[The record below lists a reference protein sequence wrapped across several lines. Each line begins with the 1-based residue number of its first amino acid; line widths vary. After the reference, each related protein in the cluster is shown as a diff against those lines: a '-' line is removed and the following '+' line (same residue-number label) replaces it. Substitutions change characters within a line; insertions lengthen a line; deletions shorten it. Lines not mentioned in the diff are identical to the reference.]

1 LGGYWPLPRVA
12 PDPSLIIWKNIGI
25 TRCSQCC
32 RQLLVF
38 VVSVT
43 AVILS
48 FVFIIWVIQRRD
60 NLKENSWNASVCGS
74 NVYGKEEAIAA
85 LTSKTKNYIKE
96 CFCYQ
101 RF

>member
-1 LGGYWPLPRVA
+1 
-12 PDPSLIIWKNIGI
+12 
-25 TRCSQCC
+25 
-32 RQLLVF
+32 
-38 VVSVT
+38 
-43 AVILS
+43 
-48 FVFIIWVIQRRD
+48 VFIIWVIQRRD

-101 RF
+101 RFQEIGFGILDIPFGLKKN